1 MELYCCESENVTRA
15 YEDPVLNEDS
25 RVFENLLVIEDRYV
39 LSANYFKCTQ
49 SDLKP
54 YMRTVVA
61 EWMQE
66 VCEEER
72 CQDEVFPLAVNC
84 LDRFLLLVRVDKSQ
98 LQLLGAVC
106 LFLASKLRQSRPLTA
121 ERLCLY
127 SDHSISVVQLISW
140 ELLVLNTLKWDLA
153 AITPFDFV
161 GHILKRLGIMKGEQ
175 LIRRHAHTF
184 IGLCTTEVKFSM
196 YPPSMIAAASVGAAI
211 QGLSARLEHKWASA
225 NDLVFRLHEITG
237 IEPGCLRSCWE
248 QIEEIIVNRLAAATL
263 PITSNGALPITMT
276 TSHKLAEQQMDPQD
290 LVQAET
296 PTDVQDILY

>member
-66 VCEEER
+66 
-72 CQDEVFPLAVNC
+72 
-84 LDRFLLLVRVDKSQ
+84 
-98 LQLLGAVC
+98 
-106 LFLASKLRQSRPLTA
+106 
-121 ERLCLY
+121 
-127 SDHSISVVQLISW
+127 LISW

>member
-15 YEDPVLNEDS
+15 YDDPVLNEDS

-39 LSANYFKCTQ
+39 LAANYFKCTQ

-184 IGLCTTEVKFSM
+184 IGLCTTVLISRVTLDLNTLTVLKCPKSHA
-196 YPPSMIAAASVGAAI
+196 SMILRTPLKYFAWSRSGNAPELPGGVWHLYHLPVAKVNTISICKYRASNRFALRNEKNCPTNRDYPTFQTRHSTTA
-211 QGLSARLEHKWASA
+211 ESA
-225 NDLVFRLHEITG
+225 NRL
-237 IEPGCLRSCWE
+237 
-248 QIEEIIVNRLAAATL
+248 RL
-263 PITSNGALPITMT
+263 N
-276 TSHKLAEQQMDPQD
+276 K
-290 LVQAET
+290 VQHS
-296 PTDVQDILY
+296 

>member
-1 MELYCCESENVTRA
+1 MDLFCCETENITRA

-39 LSANYFKCTQ
+39 LSCNYFKNLQT
-49 SDLKP
+49 DLKP

-127 SDHSISVVQLISW
+127 SDNSITITQLINW
-140 ELLVLNTLKWDLA
+140 ELLVLNTLKWDLS

-161 GHILKRLGIMKGEQ
+161 SHILRRLRVVQREEVIK
-175 LIRRHAHTF
+175 RHAHTF
-184 IGLCTTEVKFSM
+184 IGICTTDVKFAM
-196 YPPSMIAAASVGAAI
+196 YPPSMIAAASLGAAI
-211 QGLSARLEHKWASA
+211 QGLSSRIEQKWSSA
-225 NDLVFRLHEITG
+225 TELLSSLNEITG
-237 IEPGCLRSCWE
+237 IDVDCLRSCWE
-248 QIEEIIVNRLAAATL
+248 QIEECIVSHIAAATHPLTSSL
-263 PITSNGALPITMT
+263 PG
-276 TSHKLAEQQMDPQD
+276 SHKLAEQQKNPLKSEIVDGDENVPF
-290 LVQAET
+290 
-296 PTDVQDILY
+296 